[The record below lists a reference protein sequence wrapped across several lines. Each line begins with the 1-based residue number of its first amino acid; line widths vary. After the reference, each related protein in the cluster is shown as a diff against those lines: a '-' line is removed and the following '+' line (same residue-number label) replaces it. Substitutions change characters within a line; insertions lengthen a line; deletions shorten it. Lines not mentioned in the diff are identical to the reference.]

1 MLKERD
7 LIKVKCIKGYKT
19 VPLTELDDDLS
30 SLQSCNGIQ
39 SLSTSSGKGVSLKI
53 LQRTKHPFA
62 S

>member
-7 LIKVKCIKGYKT
+7 LRVKCIKGYKT
-19 VPLTELDDDLS
+19 VPLTELDVDS
-30 SLQSCNGIQ
+30 TFVQNSTAINSQSV
-39 SLSTSSGKGVSLKI
+39 SSGKGVSLKI